1 MNSKLTTE
9 RLGRRAI
16 VYVRQSSPAQVLH
29 NQESQ
34 RRQYGLVDRARQL
47 GFRDVVM
54 IDDDLGRSGDGSVE
68 RPGFQRLVGEVCTG
82 GVGGVFCIEASRL
95 ARNGRD
101 WHHLIELCGLA
112 GAVIVDP
119 DGVYDPGLIND
130 RLLLGV
136 KGTMS
141 EFELGLLRQRS
152 VEAIRQ
158 KARRGELQY
167 CLPVG
172 YLWTIDGKIE
182 IDPDQRVQR
191 ALGQVFSK
199 MTELGSVRQ
208 VLLWFRRERVELPMR
223 IFDRSGGRTVWN
235 LPIYNTAL
243 RLLTNPIYA
252 GAYAFGKTQA
262 RTTVIEGRPR
272 KTDGHKKPRSEWTV
286 LIPDHHPGYISWE
299 QYERNQATIAG
310 NAHMKSRMEPK
321 AGRGGKGLLAG
332 LLRCRRCGRML
343 HISYT
348 GRRSVVL
355 RYQCKGAQ
363 INHGEDWCIS
373 FGGIRID
380 QAVAEEVLHAIGGN
394 AVEAALEAAERMRQQ
409 RQEQRRCVELELE
422 QARYEARLAARR
434 YDAVDPDQRLVAA
447 ELEARWNAALTKVQE
462 LDDRLREFDLG
473 ATLPAIPDKEV
484 LLSLAQDL
492 PAVWNSPAADMRL
505 KQRIVR
511 ILIEEI
517 VVDVDPDQQ
526 EVVLL
531 IHWAGGRHSELRVR
545 KNGLGKH
552 QRCTKMEAVEVVRQM
567 SGKYPD
573 EEIAATLNRLG
584 LRTGVGN
591 TWSTQRVYALRH
603 YHDLPNNKVSHSHTG
618 VVTLQEAAHRLGVST
633 SSVRR
638 MIELKVIPA
647 VQAVECA
654 PWEIPED
661 ALQTQEAKK
670 AANNTKNR
678 VRLPRTRNQ
687 EGQSLLF
694 SES

>member
-1 MNSKLTTE
+1 
-9 RLGRRAI
+9 
-16 VYVRQSSPAQVLH
+16 
-29 NQESQ
+29 
-34 RRQYGLVDRARQL
+34 
-47 GFRDVVM
+47 
-54 IDDDLGRSGDGSVE
+54 
-68 RPGFQRLVGEVCTG
+68 
-82 GVGGVFCIEASRL
+82 
-95 ARNGRD
+95 
-101 WHHLIELCGLA
+101 
-112 GAVIVDP
+112 
-119 DGVYDPGLIND
+119 
-130 RLLLGV
+130 
-136 KGTMS
+136 
-141 EFELGLLRQRS
+141 
-152 VEAIRQ
+152 
-158 KARRGELQY
+158 
-167 CLPVG
+167 
-172 YLWTIDGKIE
+172 
-182 IDPDQRVQR
+182 
-191 ALGQVFSK
+191 

-223 IFDRSGGRTVWN
+223 IFDQPKGRAVWN
-235 LPIYNTAL
+235 LPIYTTVL
-243 RLLTNPIYA
+243 KLLTNPIYA
-252 GAYAFGKTQA
+252 GAYAFGKTKA
-262 RTTVIEGRPR
+262 RTTMLDGRAR
-272 KTDGHKKPRSEWTV
+272 KTAGHKKPRSEWTV

-299 QYERNQATIAG
+299 QYERNQAMISA

-343 HISYT
+343 HVAYT
-348 GRRSVVL
+348 GRHSVVL
-355 RYQCKGAQ
+355 RYHCKGAQ

-380 QAVAEEVLHAIGGN
+380 QAVAGEVLAAIGGN

-409 RQEQRRCVELELE
+409 RQDQRKSLELELE
-422 QARYEARLAARR
+422 QARYEGKLAARR
-434 YDAVDPDQRLVAA
+434 YEAVDPDQRLVAA
-447 ELEARWNAALTKVQE
+447 ELEARWNVALTKVQE

-473 ATLPAIPDKEV
+473 TKLPAIPDKEV
-484 LLSLAQDL
+484 LLSLAQNL
-492 PAVWNSPAADMRL
+492 PAVWNSPTADMRL

-517 VVDVDPDQQ
+517 VADVDQDRQ

-531 IHWAGGRHSELRVR
+531 IHWAGGRHTELRVK

-552 QRCTKMEAVEVVRQM
+552 QRCTKVEAVEVVRQM

-584 LRTGVGN
+584 LRTGAGN

-603 YHDLPNNKVSHSHTG
+603 YHELPNNKVSHSHTG
-618 VVTLQEAAHRLGVST
+618 VVTLQEAAHRLEVST
-633 SSVRR
+633 TSVRR

-654 PWEIPED
+654 PWEIPEA
-661 ALQTQEAKK
+661 ALQMPAVQK

-678 VRLPRTRNQ
+678 VRLPRTRTG